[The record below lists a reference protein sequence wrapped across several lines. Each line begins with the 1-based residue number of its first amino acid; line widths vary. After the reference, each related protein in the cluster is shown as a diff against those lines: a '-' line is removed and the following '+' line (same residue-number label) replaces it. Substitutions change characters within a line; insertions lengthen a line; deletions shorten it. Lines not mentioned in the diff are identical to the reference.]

1 MLLRK
6 KISEEKIMKIFTSTL
21 FALVLSTPLVLA
33 DGCNKH
39 GEDVAM
45 SCAKDQT
52 WDAGSKQ
59 CIDTNA

>member
-1 MLLRK
+1 
-6 KISEEKIMKIFTSTL
+6 MKIFTGTL

-33 DGCNKH
+33 DGCDKH

-45 SCAKDQT
+45 SCANGQI

-59 CIDTNA
+59 CIDTKA

>member
-1 MLLRK
+1 
-6 KISEEKIMKIFTSTL
+6 MKIFTGTL
-21 FALVLSTPLVLA
+21 FVLVLSTPLVLA

-45 SCAKDQT
+45 SCAKGQT